1 MKFVILA
8 AGENRRYFPIFFNKP
23 KCLYHLN
30 GSIKLGQVIENAKQI
45 VPEKDI
51 IVVGGYKYKYIKA
64 YLEKEYPEVE
74 FRVNE
79 KYMEPAIYSFRTA
92 IENVDADV
100 LFTFGDESISLKNI
114 KRIAESNKKLSIMY
128 HDTFYYYSLGI
139 FKLRKDCL
147 YILNDDKYLNFEE
160 LKEIYKFANNK
171 TEYDGCFNIN
181 SGICIGYM
189 MIDMVRR
196 LGNIQ
201 KVEHPST
208 FKGDEID
215 FLHYDPKVE
224 YINDLDSIYDT
235 DEYKSSFVLKLYNKF
250 FSNPVKRILYHF
262 GIWK

>member
-1 MKFVILA
+1 MKIAILA

-30 GSIKLGQVIENAKQI
+30 GGVKLGQVIDNAKQI
-45 VPEKDI
+45 VSEKDI
-51 IVVGGYKYKYIKA
+51 IVVGGYKNEYIKK
-64 YLEKEYPEVE
+64 YLTKNYPEVE

-79 KYMEPAIYSFRTA
+79 RFWEPAIHSFRVA
-92 IENVDADV
+92 IENIEDDV
-100 LFTFGDESISLKNI
+100 VFTFGDESISLKNM
-114 KRIAESNKKLSIMY
+114 KRIADSDRKLSIMY
-128 HDTFYYYSLGI
+128 HDNFYYYSLGI

-147 YILNDDKYLNFEE
+147 DIIRDNKYLDFEE
-160 LKEIYKFANNK
+160 IKEIYKFVNNK
-171 TEYDGCFNIN
+171 NEYDGCFNIN

-196 LGNIQ
+196 IGNI
-201 KVEHPST
+201 KSIEHPST
-208 FKGDEID
+208 YDGKDID
-215 FLHYDPKVE
+215 FLHYNPKVE